1 MKLKHWLCALFVFGC
16 ADTYAGHH
24 WDGTKVSFGLNST
37 SGNTKSIATN
47 GEFDIDYQSKDTR
60 WKTTTKTAFQYGS
73 SNGVQNKEQ
82 YSTQAQL
89 AYSFNDDKDHDNYV
103 YMKGSYQENKYAAYR
118 TQLALTPGY
127 GRDWIKNDKFQFS
140 TQVGPSYRDSLA
152 DAVGAK
158 HQHDFGGSFSLIMKW
173 CCFAH
178 GKVEEDFDYKM
189 PSMDDELIKN
199 LNDYK
204 INDKKI

>member
-1 MKLKHWLCALFVFGC
+1 
-16 ADTYAGHH
+16 
-24 WDGTKVSFGLNST
+24 
-37 SGNTKSIATN
+37 
-47 GEFDIDYQSKDTR
+47 
-60 WKTTTKTAFQYGS
+60 
-73 SNGVQNKEQ
+73 
-82 YSTQAQL
+82 
-89 AYSFNDDKDHDNYV
+89 
-103 YMKGSYQENKYAAYR
+103 MKGSYQENKYAAYR

-178 GKVEEDFDYKM
+178 GKVEEDFDYTVGK
-189 PSMDDELIKN
+189 PSNTIKSVSSYTDN
-199 LNDYK
+199 LSEKLALSLTYTINAVSK
-204 INDKKI
+204 IPQGTSQTKKVDTSSAVNLVYSF